1 MAKVKRSFGTG
12 NVSVA
17 ITNGRQKVRASLS
30 SVQSAKVPIG
40 IDRDKPPQETV
51 KGVCKNVSRMI
62 HCPAPG
68 AEFKPSMIAISQ
80 HTYLPQ

>member
-30 SVQSAKVPIG
+30 SVQSAKV
-40 IDRDKPPQETV
+40 RDKPPQETV

-68 AEFKPSMIAISQ
+68 AEFKSSMIAISQ